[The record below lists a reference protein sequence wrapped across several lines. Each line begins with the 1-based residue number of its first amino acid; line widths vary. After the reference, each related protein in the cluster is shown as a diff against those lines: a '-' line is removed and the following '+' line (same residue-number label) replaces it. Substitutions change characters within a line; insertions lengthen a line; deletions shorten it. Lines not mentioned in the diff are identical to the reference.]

1 MIKIFL
7 YVLSVAVL
15 VTVAVWFADEPGAV
29 TIDWMGWR
37 VDTSV
42 AILFALMAGILVI
55 GAVLIRLW
63 GTLVSMGR
71 SYQGARKDKRI
82 NRGLD
87 GLAAGLAA
95 VHGGDSA
102 AAQKGL
108 RDAKAS
114 FGDHTAVRILEQ
126 QATRLSG
133 DAKRAGSDARELLTD
148 PATELAALRDL
159 ADTAKKVGDLDG
171 ALSYA
176 KRALSRKTPP
186 RWALSM
192 TLDLQ
197 IALNR
202 WEDAAATIERKDAET
217 LFKAVD
223 LPRLKAAIY
232 ARAATTS
239 LADQDPGLAA
249 KWARKA
255 LSADAARVDATVALA
270 KSLAAQSKGKKAATE
285 LEKAWAINPH
295 PALLSAY
302 LQLSPA
308 DSALAKAKKVETLT
322 AGHAD
327 HPESRLALAES
338 ALQADLWGQA
348 RSRLEPLLDIGT
360 APPTRARAAA
370 LMAQIDLGEHGDT
383 KAATKSLVMALESKS
398 APMEMPEP
406 ASAADLLSRNP

>member
-1 MIKIFL
+1 MIKIIL
-7 YVLSVAVL
+7 YVLSLAVL
-15 VTVAVWFADEPGAV
+15 VTIAVWFADAPGNV
-29 TIDWMGWR
+29 TIEWLGWR
-37 VDTSV
+37 IDTSV
-42 AILFALMAGILVI
+42 AILFALMAGILVV
-55 GAVLIRLW
+55 GTVLIRLW
-63 GTLVSMGR
+63 STLVSLGR
-71 SYQGARKDKRI
+71 NYQGARKDRRV

-87 GLAAGLAA
+87 GLATGFAG
-95 VHGGDSA
+95 VQGGDST

-114 FGDHTAVRILEQ
+114 FGEHATVRLLEQ

-159 ADTAKKVGDLDG
+159 TEAAKEVGDLDG
-171 ALSYA
+171 ALGYA
-176 KRALSRKTPP
+176 KRALGRKTPP
-186 RWALSM
+186 RWALAT

-202 WEDAAATIERKDAET
+202 WEDAAETLDRKDGSV

-232 ARAATTS
+232 ARTATTA
-239 LADQDPGLAA
+239 LADHDPGVAM

-255 LSADAARVDATVALA
+255 LSTDATRVDATVALA
-270 KSLAAQSKGKKAATE
+270 RALAAENKAKKAATA
-285 LEKAWAINPH
+285 LEKAWVINPH

-308 DSALAKAKKVETLT
+308 DSALAKTKKVETLI
-322 AGHAD
+322 AGHPD
-327 HPESRLALAES
+327 HPESRLALAETG
-338 ALQADLWGQA
+338 LKADLWGQA
-348 RSRLEPLLDIGT
+348 RSRLEPLLDEGT

-370 LMAQIDLGEHGDT
+370 LMAQVDLGEHGDT
-383 KAATKSLVMALESKS
+383 KAATEFLVMALESKS

>member
-1 MIKIFL
+1 MIKIIL
-7 YVLSVAVL
+7 YVLSLAAL
-15 VTVAVWFADEPGAV
+15 ITVAVWFADAPGRV
-29 TIDWMGWR
+29 TIDWLGWR
-37 VDTSV
+37 IETSV
-42 AILFALMAGILVI
+42 AILFALMAGILVV
-55 GAVLIRLW
+55 GTVLIRLW
-63 GTLVSMGR
+63 STLVSLGR
-71 SYQGARKDKRI
+71 NFQEARKDKRV

-87 GLAAGLAA
+87 GLASGFAA
-95 VHGGDSA
+95 VRGGDST

-108 RDAKAS
+108 QNAKAS
-114 FGDHTAVRILEQ
+114 FGEHIVVRILEQ

-159 ADTAKKVGDLDG
+159 AETARGVGDLDG
-171 ALSYA
+171 ALGYA
-176 KRALSRKTPP
+176 KRAMGRKTPP
-186 RWALSM
+186 RWALTL

-202 WEDAAATIERKDAET
+202 WEDAAATLDRTDVSA
-217 LFKAVD
+217 LFKSVD
-223 LPRLKAAIY
+223 LPRLKAAVY
-232 ARAATTS
+232 ARAATTA
-239 LADQDPGLAA
+239 LAGQDPNLAM

-255 LSADAARVDATVALA
+255 LSADATRVDATVALA
-270 KSLAAQSKGKKAATE
+270 RALAAENKTKKAATE

-322 AGHAD
+322 AGHPD
-327 HPESRLALAES
+327 HPESRLALAET
-338 ALQADLWGQA
+338 ALKADLWGQA
-348 RSRLEPLLDIGT
+348 RSRLEPLLDKGT

-383 KAATKSLVMALESKS
+383 KAATKFLVMALESKS

>member
-1 MIKIFL
+1 MIKIIF
-7 YVLSVAVL
+7 YVLSLAVL
-15 VTVAVWFADEPGAV
+15 VTIAVWFADTPGNV
-29 TIDWMGWR
+29 TIEWLGWR
-37 VDTSV
+37 IDTSV
-42 AILFALMAGILVI
+42 AILFALMGGILVI
-55 GAVLIRLW
+55 GTVLIRLW
-63 GTLVSMGR
+63 STLVSMGR
-71 SYQGARKDKRI
+71 SYKEARKDKRV

-87 GLAAGLAA
+87 GLAAGFAA

-102 AAQKGL
+102 AAQKGV

-114 FGDHTAVRILEQ
+114 FGEHAAVHILEQ

-133 DAKRAGSDARELLTD
+133 DAKRAASDARELLTY
-148 PATELAALRDL
+148 PASELSALRDL
-159 ADTAKKVGDLDG
+159 AEAAKEVGDQEG
-171 ALSYA
+171 ALGYA
-176 KRALSRKTPP
+176 KRAIDRKTPP
-186 RWALSM
+186 RWALTM

-197 IALNR
+197 IALDR
-202 WEDAAATIERKDAET
+202 WEDAAATLDRKDVSA

-223 LPRLKAAIY
+223 LPRLKAAVY
-232 ARAATTS
+232 ARAATTA
-239 LADQDPGLAA
+239 LADQDPSIAI

-255 LSADAARVDATVALA
+255 LSADATRVDATVALA
-270 KSLAAQSKGKKAATE
+270 RALGAENKAKKAATE

-322 AGHAD
+322 AGHPD

-338 ALQADLWGQA
+338 ALKADLWGQA
-348 RSRLEPLLDIGT
+348 RSRLEPLLDKGT

-406 ASAADLLSRNP
+406 ASAADLLSRNT

>member
-1 MIKIFL
+1 MIKIIL
-7 YVLSVAVL
+7 YVLSLAVL
-15 VTVAVWFADEPGAV
+15 VTVAVWFADEPGSV

-37 VDTSV
+37 IDTSV
-42 AILFALMAGILVI
+42 AILFALMGGILVI
-55 GAVLIRLW
+55 GTVLIRLW
-63 GTLVSMGR
+63 NTLVSMGR
-71 SYQGARKDKRI
+71 SYQGARKDKRM

-87 GLAAGLAA
+87 GLAAGFAA
-95 VHGGDSA
+95 VQGGDGA
-102 AAQKGL
+102 AAQKGV

-114 FGDHTAVRILEQ
+114 FGDHAAVRILEQ

-148 PATELAALRDL
+148 PTTELAALRDL
-159 ADTAKKVGDLDG
+159 ADSAKEVGDLDG
-171 ALSYA
+171 ALGYA
-176 KRALSRKTPP
+176 KRALNRKTPP
-186 RWALSM
+186 RWALTM

-202 WEDAAATIERKDAET
+202 WEDAAATIERKDMAA
-217 LFKAVD
+217 LYKAVD
-223 LPRLKAAIY
+223 LPRLKAALY

-239 LADQDPGLAA
+239 LADQDPSLAM

-255 LSADAARVDATVALA
+255 LGADATRVDATVALA
-270 KSLAAQSKGKKAATE
+270 RALAAENKGKKAASE
-285 LEKAWAINPH
+285 LEKAWAVNPH

-308 DSALAKAKKVETLT
+308 DSALAKTKKVEILT
-322 AGHAD
+322 AGHPD
-327 HPESRLALAES
+327 HPESRLALAET
-338 ALQADLWGQA
+338 ALKADLWGQA
-348 RSRLEPLLDIGT
+348 RGRLEPLLDKGT

-406 ASAADLLSRNP
+406 ASAADLLSRSP